1 MSRGVG
7 YIEAYDEE
15 IEMITDIAE
24 QLDTSEAHV
33 ILMMRNMAIEKIME
47 GWDGEIPMP
56 NNEWYR
62 RWEQQM

>member
-1 MSRGVG
+1 MSRGVD

-24 QLDTSEAHV
+24 ELDTSEAHV
-33 ILMMRNMAIEKIME
+33 ILMMRNMAIDKIME

-56 NNEWYR
+56 NDEWYR
-62 RWEQQM
+62 RWKEQM

>member
-33 ILMMRNMAIEKIME
+33 ILMMRNMAIDKIWE
-47 GWDGEIPMP
+47 GYNGTEMSKE
-56 NNEWYR
+56 EWYK
-62 RWEQQM
+62 RWEAQM